1 MNLSQ
6 AIKARN
12 AVHSLANKITDY
24 ESATA
29 AFIAMRSFRNE
40 YPEYPQED
48 VQELAVLI
56 QKGCNAVLDAGQTTM
71 DELRGKIEAID
82 GESYDYDDAPDEA
95 AVNAR
100 VTELVLKL
108 GKNEFKN
115 QKTLSEFANTREGAA
130 AIARLAQSERYADL
144 IPDKVKRDCAGKMQ
158 SLRQIRWQERQDAKV
173 EKINQQIAKELRQ
186 GFQLKTKLRGID
198 KLLTPDTFSADSVSG
213 ELAL

>member
-12 AVHSLANKITDY
+12 AVHSMASKITDF
-24 ESATA
+24 ETATVA
-29 AFIAMRSFRNE
+29 LKAMRSFANDF
-40 YPEYPQED
+40 PEYPLAD
-48 VQELAVLI
+48 VRELAALI
-56 QKGCNAVLDAGQTTM
+56 QEKCTAVLDARQATI
-71 DELRGKIEAID
+71 DELHSKIAAID
-82 GESYDYDDAPDEA
+82 AETYDYEDAPNEN

-130 AIARLAQSERYADL
+130 AIARLAQSDRYADM
-144 IPDKVKRDCAGKMQ
+144 IPDKVKRDCTGKML
-158 SLRQIRWQERQDAKV
+158 SLRQIRWQEKQDAKA

-186 GFQLKTKLRGID
+186 GFQLKTKLRGTVD
-198 KLLTPDTFSADSVSG
+198 KLLTPDIFAADSTSN
-213 ELAL
+213 E